1 MLNINIICIGKIKE
15 NYLKDAISEYSK
27 RLSKFCNLNIIELQ
41 DEKLPSKLND
51 SIINEIKNKEC
62 TKIIQNIK
70 KDSYVICLDLKGK
83 QFSSEEFSEKID
95 NIALNFN
102 SSITFIIGGTLG
114 LNEEILSLSSEK
126 ICISK
131 MTFPHQLIRVFL
143 LEQFFRA
150 FKISNNVSYHW
161 YKIHKNT

>member
-1 MLNINIICIGKIKE
+1 MLNINIVCVGKIKE

-27 RLSKFCNLNIIELQ
+27 RLSKFCNLNIIELS

-62 TKIIQNIK
+62 TKIIQAIK
-70 KDSYVICLDLKGK
+70 KDSYIICLDLKGK

-102 SSITFIIGGTLG
+102 SSITFVIGGTLG

-126 ICISK
+126 ICFSK

-143 LEQFFRA
+143 LEQLFRA
-150 FKISNNVSYHW
+150 FKISNNETYHW
-161 YKIHKNT
+161 

>member
-62 TKIIQNIK
+62 NKMIQSIK
-70 KDSYVICLDLKGK
+70 KESYIICLDLKGK
-83 QFSSEEFSEKID
+83 EFSSEDFSKKIE

-102 SSITFIIGGTLG
+102 SSITFVIGGTLG
-114 LNEEILSLSSEK
+114 LNEEVLSLASEK
-126 ICISK
+126 ICFSK

-143 LEQFFRA
+143 LEQLFRA
-150 FKISNNVSYHW
+150 FKISNNETYHW
-161 YKIHKNT
+161 

>member
-27 RLSKFCNLNIIELQ
+27 RLSKFCNLNIIELS

-62 TKIIQNIK
+62 TKMIQAIK
-70 KDSYVICLDLKGK
+70 KDSYIICLDLKGK

-102 SSITFIIGGTLG
+102 SSITFVIGGTLG

-126 ICISK
+126 ICFSK

-143 LEQFFRA
+143 LEQLFRA
-150 FKISNNVSYHW
+150 FKISNNETYHW
-161 YKIHKNT
+161 

>member
-1 MLNINIICIGKIKE
+1 MLNINIVCVGKIKE
-15 NYLKDAISEYSK
+15 NYLKDAIFEYSK
-27 RLSKFCNLNIIELQ
+27 RLSKFCNLNIIELS

-62 TKIIQNIK
+62 NKMIQTIK
-70 KDSYVICLDLKGK
+70 KDSYIICLDLKGK
-83 QFSSEEFSEKID
+83 QFSSEEFSQKLD

-102 SSITFIIGGTLG
+102 SSITFVIGGTLG

-126 ICISK
+126 ICFSK

-143 LEQFFRA
+143 LEQLFRA
-150 FKISNNVSYHW
+150 FKISNNETYHW
-161 YKIHKNT
+161 

>member
-27 RLSKFCNLNIIELQ
+27 RLSKFCNLNIVELL

-62 TKIIQNIK
+62 NKIIQNIK
-70 KDSYVICLDLKGK
+70 KYSYVICLDLKGK
-83 QFSSEEFSEKID
+83 QFSSEEFSQKLD

-114 LNEEILSLSSEK
+114 LNQEVLSMSNEK
-126 ICISK
+126 ICFSK

-143 LEQFFRA
+143 LEQLFRA
-150 FKISNNVSYHW
+150 FKISNNETYHW
-161 YKIHKNT
+161 